1 MVDLNMLV
9 ITKGRERTKAESQVL
24 LHRAGFMLTH
34 IVPTASPFSV
44 IEAQPG
50 GHPDPLRCQGRPT
63 RGGSTWMSM

>member
-9 ITKGRERTKAESQVL
+9 ITGGRERTKAEYQAL

-44 IEAQPG
+44 IAARPG
-50 GHPDPLRCQGRPT
+50 GAP
-63 RGGSTWMSM
+63 